1 MHCALQVY
9 LLNENAHTMP
19 KLLYITMHV
28 RMPTDKAH
36 GLQIVQNCEA
46 FADAGYDVDLWVAN
60 RVRGR
65 HLKNVTDIWAHY
77 GIKRNFT
84 LTRIPCIDPMLW
96 FNANLDW
103 WARIAFYVQ
112 MVTVLFMLL
121 LRLRS
126 TEADVFYSRDEAII
140 VLLKLFFPPEK
151 IAYEPHSIRPSK
163 VGIWL
168 QRQATKSAGFIFPV
182 TQGLHDDL
190 IKQGTDANRLTV
202 VHDGIRAERFTD
214 LPTRDASR
222 EEIGWDADA
231 FIVGYMGRLHTMGMD
246 KGVGLLVEALA
257 QVEGASLALV
267 GGPDRIA
274 VQIREK
280 WLSLGLPES
289 RFFYAG
295 QVKSGDVPTYLRAFD
310 ICAMPFPWTQH
321 FAYYMSPLKVFEY
334 MAVGGAIV
342 ASELPAVCEVL
353 THEETALLHPPSD
366 LDRLVADIMRL
377 RDNPALHQR
386 LGDAA
391 RKIALEKY
399 TWAARAQ
406 IIVEKINQQTGT
418 GN

>member
-1 MHCALQVY
+1 
-9 LLNENAHTMP
+9 MP

-28 RMPTDKAH
+28 RMPTHKAH

-46 FADAGYDVDLWVAN
+46 LADAGYDVELWVAN
-60 RVRGR
+60 RAQ
-65 HLKNVTDIWAHY
+65 LKDLQNIDDIWSFY
-77 GIKRNFT
+77 GVKQNFT
-84 LTRIPCIDPMLW
+84 LRRIPCLDPMLW
-96 FNANLDW
+96 FNANNRW
-103 WARIAFYVQ
+103 WARFAFYVQ

-126 TEADVFYSRDEAII
+126 SDADIFYSRDEAVIA
-140 VLLKLFFPPEK
+140 LLGLFYPTEK

-163 VGIWL
+163 LGTWL
-168 QRQATKSAGFIFPV
+168 QRRATQSAGFIFPV
-182 TQGLHDDL
+182 THGLHDDL
-190 IKQGTDANRLTV
+190 IKQGAESSRLAV
-202 VHDGIRAERFTD
+202 VHDGIRAERFAS
-214 LPTRDASR
+214 LPTRDSAR
-222 EEIGWDADA
+222 QKIGWDENA

-257 QVEGASLALV
+257 QIDGASLALV

-280 WLSLGLPES
+280 WLSLGLSEN
-289 RFFYAG
+289 RFFYTG
-295 QVKSGDVPTYLRAFD
+295 QVDSNEVPIYLRAFD
-310 ICAMPFPWTQH
+310 VCAMPFPWTQH

-342 ASELPAVCEVL
+342 ASELPAVHEIL

-366 LDRLVADIMRL
+366 LDALVRDILRLKDEPIL
-377 RDNPALHQR
+377 RKH

-391 RKIALEKY
+391 QAVVLEHY

-406 IIVEKINQQTGT
+406 VIVSALKNR
-418 GN
+418 